1 MMKKALT
8 LSLLAIAL
16 SACQSGF
23 NSGRTPSSSVSAAG
37 FRMKSSHYSD
47 VAKIRAEANR
57 LGTQVREGKLTKV
70 QAAQH
75 LNRFRLD
82 LVGHNNVDD
91 SVYEVYLRSAVDN
104 QRGSIT
110 AQQKRAQRLATTL
123 VVHARKTEQPRVH
136 QLPVGIYGHETIAI
150 NRAFDTMP
158 TNLIDSASRISDVAC
173 LFIDT

>member
-82 LVGHNNVDD
+82 LVGHNSVDD

-104 QRGSIT
+104 
-110 AQQKRAQRLATTL
+110 
-123 VVHARKTEQPRVH
+123 P
-136 QLPVGIYGHETIAI
+136 
-150 NRAFDTMP
+150 AF
-158 TNLIDSASRISDVAC
+158 TNFL
-173 LFIDT
+173 LEFMGMKPLQ

>member
-23 NSGRTPSSSVSAAG
+23 NSGRTPLSSVSAAG

-82 LVGHNNVDD
+82 L
-91 SVYEVYLRSAVDN
+91 RSAVDN

-110 AQQKRAQRLATTL
+110 AQQQRAYVENALKGWQQRWSSM
-123 VVHARKTEQPRVH
+123 
-136 QLPVGIYGHETIAI
+136 HEKP
-150 NRAFDTMP
+150 NNPAF
-158 TNLIDSASRISDVAC
+158 TNFL
-173 LFIDT
+173 LEFMGMKPLQ

>member
-1 MMKKALT
+1 MMKKAFA
-8 LSLLAIAL
+8 LSLVAIAL
-16 SACQSGF
+16 SACQSGY
-23 NSGRTPSSSVSAAG
+23 NSASVPARSISAAG
-37 FRMKSSHYSD
+37 FKMKSSHYSD

-75 LNRFRLD
+75 LNRFRLE

-110 AQQKRAQRLATTL
+110 AQQQRAYVENALKGWQQRWSSM
-123 VVHARKTEQPRVH
+123 HAKPNN
-136 QLPVGIYGHETIAI
+136 P
-150 NRAFDTMP
+150 AF
-158 TNLIDSASRISDVAC
+158 TNFL
-173 LFIDT
+173 LEFMGMKPLQ

>member
-91 SVYEVYLRSAVDN
+91 SVYEIYLQAMVDS
-104 QRGSIT
+104 QRGTIT
-110 AQQKRAQRLATTL
+110 AAQSKAMIEHALRGWQQRWPHLNNKPNNPAFTNWLL
-123 VVHARKTEQPRVH
+123 EFMGMQPL
-136 QLPVGIYGHETIAI
+136 Q
-150 NRAFDTMP
+150 
-158 TNLIDSASRISDVAC
+158 
-173 LFIDT
+173 

>member
-1 MMKKALT
+1 MIKKALT

-91 SVYEVYLRSAVDN
+91 N

-110 AQQKRAQRLATTL
+110 AQQQRAYVENALKGWQQRWPAM
-123 VVHARKTEQPRVH
+123 
-136 QLPVGIYGHETIAI
+136 HEKP
-150 NRAFDTMP
+150 NNPAF
-158 TNLIDSASRISDVAC
+158 TNFL
-173 LFIDT
+173 LEFMGMKPLQ